1 MSDRPTSRL
10 LQGMRLAAYG
20 AAYFFAAGA
29 FMSYWPVWLRDRGVS
44 DTEIGTLFM
53 SRQIVTVIATLS
65 VGWIAHRLGGPRG
78 VIVALGIG
86 AIVMMGAYQFSH
98 SFLAIFVVTM
108 IWGFLWSP
116 PMPLYD
122 GVLVTETKR
131 HGLDYARVR
140 MWSSVAFIFGTFI
153 AGIAVDRY
161 GPPWVLYVGM
171 ASIVLLAPL
180 ALLLPAAAPRAAASD
195 HGQASF
201 RVADLLRQPAF
212 LLFLLA
218 CGLCQASHSVLY
230 SFGTL
235 TWRGAGI
242 DDVTISALW
251 AESVAIEIVLM
262 LFGGWLLAR
271 LGVCG
276 LIALGLAAGLVRW
289 TAMAFTTELWAL
301 ILLQALHSYTFAA
314 CHLGA
319 MAFLQRA
326 LPAHGAAIG
335 QSLYYALGTG
345 ATQAVV
351 YQFSGI
357 LYSEYGQRAFL
368 GMTVVS
374 AIGMCAVI
382 VLARTWNG
390 GLLVGQP
397 EAKGPSLR
405 SG

>member
-1 MSDRPTSRL
+1 MAKWLTGL
-10 LQGMRLAAYG
+10 RLAGYG
-20 AAYFFAAGA
+20 GAYFFAAGA
-29 FMSYWPVWLRDRGVS
+29 FMSYWPVWLRDRGVT

-53 SRQIVTVIATLS
+53 SRQIISVIATLS

-78 VIVALGIG
+78 VMVTLGLAAAVMFVA
-86 AIVMMGAYQFSH
+86 YDFST
-98 SFLAIFVVTM
+98 SFFAIFIVTM
-108 IWGFLWSP
+108 IWGFMWSP

-122 GVLVTETKR
+122 GVLVIETKR

-140 MWSSVAFIFGTFI
+140 MWSSVAFIGGTFV
-153 AGIAVDRY
+153 AGIAVERY

-171 ASIVLLAPL
+171 AGIVLLAPL
-180 ALLLPAAAPRAAASD
+180 ALLLPAAPP
-195 HGQASF
+195 
-201 RVADLLRQPAF
+201 RVATVGKAHASLKVGDLLRQPAF
-212 LLFLLA
+212 ILFLMA
-218 CGLCQASHSVLY
+218 TGLCSASHSVLY

-235 TWRGAGI
+235 TWRAAGI

-276 LIALGLAAGLVRW
+276 LIALGLAAGMVRW
-289 TAMAFTTELWAL
+289 TAMAFTTELGAL
-301 ILLQALHSYTFAA
+301 VVLQALHSCTFAA

-351 YQFSGI
+351 YQFSGL
-357 LYSEYGQRAFL
+357 LYAQYGQHAFL
-368 GMTVVS
+368 AMALVS
-374 AIGMCAVI
+374 TIGLGALLL
-382 VLARTWNG
+382 LARTWSG
-390 GLLVGQP
+390 GLLVDTSQ
-397 EAKGPSLR
+397 K
-405 SG
+405 

>member
-1 MSDRPTSRL
+1 MSKWLTGL
-10 LQGMRLAAYG
+10 RLAGYG
-20 AAYFFAAGA
+20 GAYFFAAGA
-29 FMSYWPVWLRDRGVS
+29 FMSYWPVWLRDRGVT
-44 DTEIGTLFM
+44 DTEIGTLFG
-53 SRQIVTVIATLS
+53 SRQLVSVVATLS

-78 VIVALGIG
+78 VMVTLGLAAVVMIVA
-86 AIVMMGAYQFSH
+86 YDFST
-98 SFLAIFVVTM
+98 SFLMIFVITM
-108 IWGFLWSP
+108 IWGFMWSP

-122 GVLVTETKR
+122 GVLVVETKR

-140 MWSSVAFIFGTFI
+140 MWSSVAFIAGTFV

-161 GPPWVLYVGM
+161 GPPWVLYVGLM
-171 ASIVLLAPL
+171 SIVFLAPF
-180 ALLLPAAAPRAAASD
+180 ALLLPAAPPRATGVEHGHAAFSV
-195 HGQASF
+195 G
-201 RVADLLRQPAF
+201 DLLRSPPF

-218 CGLCQASHSVLY
+218 CGFCQASHSVLY

-235 TWRGAGI
+235 TWRAAGI
-242 DDVTISALW
+242 DDITISALW

-276 LIALGLAAGLVRW
+276 LIALGLAAGMVRW

-301 ILLQALHSYTFAA
+301 VLLQALHSCTFAA

-345 ATQAVV
+345 ATQALV
-351 YQFSGI
+351 YQFSGL
-357 LYSEYGQRAFL
+357 LYASYGQHAFL
-368 GMTVVS
+368 AMTLVS
-374 AIGMCAVI
+374 AIGMCALLL
-382 VLARTWNG
+382 LARTWKG
-390 GLLVGQP
+390 GLLAG
-397 EAKGPSLR
+397 
-405 SG
+405 

>member
-1 MSDRPTSRL
+1 MPPWLTGL
-10 LQGMRLAAYG
+10 RLAGYG

-53 SRQIVTVIATLS
+53 SRQIISVVATLS

-78 VIVALGIG
+78 VMVTLGLAAVVMIG
-86 AIVMMGAYQFSH
+86 AYEFAT
-98 SFLAIFVVTM
+98 SFLAIFAVTM
-108 IWGFLWSP
+108 VWGFMWSP

-140 MWSSVAFIFGTFI
+140 MWSSVAFIAGTFV

-161 GPPWVLYVGM
+161 GPPWVLYVGL
-171 ASIVLLAPL
+171 ASIVFLAPF
-180 ALLLPAAAPRAAASD
+180 ARLLPAAPSRVPGAD
-195 HGQASF
+195 HGHASF
-201 RVADLLRQPAF
+201 SVGDLLRSPAF
-212 LLFLLA
+212 LLFLMA
-218 CGLCQASHSVLY
+218 TGFCQASHSVLY

-235 TWRGAGI
+235 TWRAAGI

-262 LFGGWLLAR
+262 LFGGWLLKR

-276 LIALGLAAGLVRW
+276 LIALGLGAGMVRW
-289 TAMAFTTELWAL
+289 TAMAFTTDLAAL
-301 ILLQALHSYTFAA
+301 VLLQSLHSCTFAA

-345 ATQAVV
+345 ATQALV
-351 YQFSGI
+351 YQFSGL
-357 LYSEYGQRAFL
+357 LYSQYGQHAFL
-368 GMTVVS
+368 AMTLVS
-374 AIGMCAVI
+374 TIGMCALLL
-382 VLARTWNG
+382 LARTWKG
-390 GLLVGQP
+390 GLLVGQT
-397 EAKGPSLR
+397 
-405 SG
+405 

>member
-1 MSDRPTSRL
+1 
-10 LQGMRLAAYG
+10 MRLAGYG
-20 AAYFFAAGA
+20 GAYFFAAGA
-29 FMSYWPVWLRDRGVS
+29 FMSYWPVWLRDRGVT

-53 SRQIVTVIATLS
+53 SRQIISVIATLS

-78 VIVALGIG
+78 VMVTLGI
-86 AIVMMGAYQFSH
+86 AAAVMIGAYDLST
-98 SFLAIFVVTM
+98 SFLAIFAVTM
-108 IWGFLWSP
+108 VWGFMWSP

-140 MWSSVAFIFGTFI
+140 MWSSVAFIGGTFV

-161 GPPWVLYVGM
+161 GPPWVLYVGA
-171 ASIVLLAPL
+171 ASIVLLAPF
-180 ALLLPAAAPRAAASD
+180 ALLLPATPSRAAGAERG
-195 HGQASF
+195 HAPF
-201 RVADLLRQPAF
+201 RVGELLRQPPF
-212 LLFLLA
+212 ILFLLA
-218 CGLCQASHSVLY
+218 CGFCQASHSVLY

-235 TWRGAGI
+235 TWRAAGI

-262 LFGGWLLAR
+262 LFGGWLLKH
-271 LGVCG
+271 LGVTG
-276 LIALGLAAGLVRW
+276 LIALGLGAGMVRW
-289 TAMAFTTELWAL
+289 TGMAFTTDLWAL
-301 ILLQALHSYTFAA
+301 VPLQALHSCTFAA

-351 YQFSGI
+351 YQFSGL
-357 LYSEYGQRAFL
+357 LYSRYGQHAFL
-368 GMTVVS
+368 GMVVVS
-374 AIGMCAVI
+374 AIGMVALLL
-382 VLARTWNG
+382 LARTWKG
-390 GLLVGQP
+390 GLLVGQTT
-397 EAKGPSLR
+397 
-405 SG
+405 

>member
-1 MSDRPTSRL
+1 MPLPGVSGLMERGTTGRL
-10 LQGMRLAAYG
+10 LTGLRLAGYG

-29 FMSYWPVWLRDRGVS
+29 FMSYWPVWLRDRGVT

-53 SRQIVTVIATLS
+53 SRQMISVIATLS

-78 VIVALGIG
+78 VMVTLGLA
-86 AIVMMGAYQFSH
+86 AIMMIGAYQFAY
-98 SFLAIFVVTM
+98 SFLAIFIVTM
-108 IWGFLWSP
+108 IWGFMWSP

-140 MWSSVAFIFGTFI
+140 MWSSVAFIAGTFV

-161 GPPWVLYVGM
+161 GPAWVLYVGS
-171 ASIVLLAPL
+171 ASIVFLAPC
-180 ALLLPAAAPRAAASD
+180 ALLLPAAAARAPGAD
-195 HGQASF
+195 HGHVSF
-201 RVADLLRQPAF
+201 SVRDLLRSPPF

-235 TWRGAGI
+235 TWRAAGI
-242 DDVTISALW
+242 DDVTISSLW

-262 LFGGWLLAR
+262 LFGGWLLKR

-276 LIALGLAAGLVRW
+276 LIALGLGAGMVRW

-301 ILLQALHSYTFAA
+301 VLLQALHSCTFAA

-326 LPAHGAAIG
+326 LPANGAAIG

-345 ATQAVV
+345 ATQALV
-351 YQFSGI
+351 YQFSGL
-357 LYSEYGQRAFL
+357 LYSQYGQRAFL
-368 GMTVVS
+368 AMTLVS
-374 AIGMCAVI
+374 TIGMIAVF
-382 VLARTWNG
+382 VLSRLWKGN
-390 GLLVGQP
+390 LLVG
-397 EAKGPSLR
+397 K
-405 SG
+405 

>member
-1 MSDRPTSRL
+1 
-10 LQGMRLAAYG
+10 MRLAGYG
-20 AAYFFAAGA
+20 GAYFFAAGA
-29 FMSYWPVWLRDRGVS
+29 FMSYWPVWLRDRGVT

-53 SRQIVTVIATLS
+53 SRQIISMIATLS

-78 VIVALGIG
+78 VMVTLGVGAVVMIVA
-86 AIVMMGAYQFSH
+86 YDFSY

-108 IWGFLWSP
+108 VWGFMWSP

-140 MWSSVAFIFGTFI
+140 MWSSVAFIAGTFM

-161 GPPWVLYVGM
+161 GPPWVLYVGL
-171 ASIVLLAPL
+171 ASIVFLAPC
-180 ALLLPAAAPRAAASD
+180 ALLLPAATARRPDAD
-195 HGQASF
+195 HGHASF
-201 RVADLLRQPAF
+201 SVRDLLRSPPF
-212 LLFLLA
+212 LLFLMA
-218 CGLCQASHSVLY
+218 CGFCQASHSVLY

-235 TWRGAGI
+235 TWRQAGI
-242 DDVTISALW
+242 DDVTISSLW

-262 LFGGWLLAR
+262 LFGGWLLKR

-276 LIALGLAAGLVRW
+276 LIGLGLAAGMVRW

-301 ILLQALHSYTFAA
+301 VLLQALHSCTFAA

-345 ATQAVV
+345 ATQALV
-351 YQFSGI
+351 YQFSGL
-357 LYSEYGQRAFL
+357 LYAQYGQHAFL
-368 GMTVVS
+368 AMTIVS
-374 AIGMCAVI
+374 AIGMCALLL
-382 VLARTWNG
+382 LAHFWNG

-397 EAKGPSLR
+397 KTA
-405 SG
+405 

>member
-1 MSDRPTSRL
+1 MERWLTGL
-10 LQGMRLAAYG
+10 RLAGYG

-29 FMSYWPVWLRDRGVS
+29 FMSYWPVWLRDRGVT

-53 SRQIVTVIATLS
+53 SRQIISVIATLS

-78 VIVALGIG
+78 VMVTLGLAAAVMIVA
-86 AIVMMGAYQFSH
+86 YDFST
-98 SFLAIFVVTM
+98 SFFAIFIVTM
-108 IWGFLWSP
+108 IWGFMWSP

-122 GVLVTETKR
+122 GVLVIETKR

-140 MWSSVAFIFGTFI
+140 MWSSVAFIGGTFV
-153 AGIAVDRY
+153 AGIAVERY

-171 ASIVLLAPL
+171 AGIVLLAPL
-180 ALLLPAAAPRAAASD
+180 ALLLPAAPP
-195 HGQASF
+195 
-201 RVADLLRQPAF
+201 RVATVGKAHASLKVGDLLRQPAF
-212 LLFLLA
+212 ILFLMA
-218 CGLCQASHSVLY
+218 TGLCSASHSVLY

-235 TWRGAGI
+235 TWRAAGI
-242 DDVTISALW
+242 DDITISALW

-276 LIALGLAAGLVRW
+276 LIALGLAAGMVRW
-289 TAMAFTTELWAL
+289 TAMAFTTELGAL
-301 ILLQALHSYTFAA
+301 VVLQALHSCTFAA

-351 YQFSGI
+351 YQFSGL
-357 LYSEYGQRAFL
+357 LYAQYGQHAFL
-368 GMTVVS
+368 AMALVS
-374 AIGMCAVI
+374 TIGLGALLL
-382 VLARTWNG
+382 LARTWSG
-390 GLLVGQP
+390 GLLVDTSQ
-397 EAKGPSLR
+397 K
-405 SG
+405 

>member
-1 MSDRPTSRL
+1 MERWLTGL
-10 LQGMRLAAYG
+10 RLAGYG

-29 FMSYWPVWLRDRGVS
+29 FMSYWPVWLRDRGVT

-53 SRQIVTVIATLS
+53 SRQIISVIATLS

-78 VIVALGIG
+78 VMVTLGLAAAVMIVA
-86 AIVMMGAYQFSH
+86 YDFST
-98 SFLAIFVVTM
+98 SFFAIFIVTM
-108 IWGFLWSP
+108 IWGFMWSP

-122 GVLVTETKR
+122 GVLVIETKR

-140 MWSSVAFIFGTFI
+140 MWSSVAFIGGTFV
-153 AGIAVDRY
+153 AGIAVERY

-171 ASIVLLAPL
+171 AGIVLLAPL
-180 ALLLPAAAPRAAASD
+180 ALLLPAAPP
-195 HGQASF
+195 
-201 RVADLLRQPAF
+201 RVATVGKAHASLKVGDLLRKPAF
-212 LLFLLA
+212 ILFLMA
-218 CGLCQASHSVLY
+218 TGLCSASHSVLY

-235 TWRGAGI
+235 TWRAAGI

-276 LIALGLAAGLVRW
+276 LIALGLAAGMVRW
-289 TAMAFTTELWAL
+289 TAMAFTTELWVL
-301 ILLQALHSYTFAA
+301 VLLQALHSCTFAA

-351 YQFSGI
+351 YQFSGL
-357 LYSEYGQRAFL
+357 LYAQYGQHAFL
-368 GMTVVS
+368 AMALVS
-374 AIGMCAVI
+374 TIGLGALLL
-382 VLARTWNG
+382 LARTWSG
-390 GLLVGQP
+390 GLLVDTSQ
-397 EAKGPSLR
+397 K
-405 SG
+405 

>member
-1 MSDRPTSRL
+1 MERWLTGL
-10 LQGMRLAAYG
+10 RLAGYG

-29 FMSYWPVWLRDRGVS
+29 FMSYWPVWLRDRGVT

-53 SRQIVTVIATLS
+53 SRQIISVIATLS

-78 VIVALGIG
+78 VMVTLGLAAAVMIVA
-86 AIVMMGAYQFSH
+86 YDFST
-98 SFLAIFVVTM
+98 SFFAIFIVTM
-108 IWGFLWSP
+108 IWGFMWSP

-140 MWSSVAFIFGTFI
+140 MWSSVAFIGGTFV
-153 AGIAVDRY
+153 AGIAVERY

-171 ASIVLLAPL
+171 AGIVLLAPL
-180 ALLLPAAAPRAAASD
+180 ALLLPAAPP
-195 HGQASF
+195 
-201 RVADLLRQPAF
+201 RVATVGKAHASLKVGDLLRKPAF
-212 LLFLLA
+212 ILFLMA
-218 CGLCQASHSVLY
+218 TGLCSASHSVLY

-235 TWRGAGI
+235 TWRAAGI

-276 LIALGLAAGLVRW
+276 LIALGLAAGMVRW
-289 TAMAFTTELWAL
+289 TAMAFTTELWVL
-301 ILLQALHSYTFAA
+301 VLLQALHSCTFAA

-351 YQFSGI
+351 YQFSGL
-357 LYSEYGQRAFL
+357 LYAQYGQHAFL
-368 GMTVVS
+368 AMALVS
-374 AIGMCAVI
+374 TIGLGALLL
-382 VLARTWNG
+382 LARTWSG
-390 GLLVGQP
+390 GLLVDTSQ
-397 EAKGPSLR
+397 K
-405 SG
+405 

>member
-1 MSDRPTSRL
+1 MERWLTGL
-10 LQGMRLAAYG
+10 RLAGYG

-29 FMSYWPVWLRDRGVS
+29 FMSYWPVWLRDRGVT

-53 SRQIVTVIATLS
+53 SRQIISVIATLS

-78 VIVALGIG
+78 VMVTLGLAAAVMIVA
-86 AIVMMGAYQFSH
+86 YDFST
-98 SFLAIFVVTM
+98 SFFAIFIVTM
-108 IWGFLWSP
+108 IWGFMWSP

-122 GVLVTETKR
+122 GVLVIETKR

-140 MWSSVAFIFGTFI
+140 MWSSVAFIGGTFV
-153 AGIAVDRY
+153 AGIAVERY

-171 ASIVLLAPL
+171 AGIVLLAPL
-180 ALLLPAAAPRAAASD
+180 ALLLPAAPP
-195 HGQASF
+195 
-201 RVADLLRQPAF
+201 RVATVGKAHASLKVGDLLRKPAF
-212 LLFLLA
+212 ILFLMA
-218 CGLCQASHSVLY
+218 TGLCSASPSVLY

-235 TWRGAGI
+235 TWRAAGI

-276 LIALGLAAGLVRW
+276 LIALGLAAGMVRW
-289 TAMAFTTELWAL
+289 TAMAFTTELWVL
-301 ILLQALHSYTFAA
+301 VLLQALHSCTFAA

-351 YQFSGI
+351 YQFSGL
-357 LYSEYGQRAFL
+357 LYAQYGQHAFL
-368 GMTVVS
+368 AMALVS
-374 AIGMCAVI
+374 TIGLGALLL
-382 VLARTWNG
+382 LARTWSG
-390 GLLVGQP
+390 GLLVDTSQ
-397 EAKGPSLR
+397 K
-405 SG
+405 

>member
-1 MSDRPTSRL
+1 MSKWLTGL
-10 LQGMRLAAYG
+10 RLAGYG
-20 AAYFFAAGA
+20 GAYFFAAGA
-29 FMSYWPVWLRDRGVS
+29 FMSYWPVWLRDRGVT
-44 DTEIGTLFM
+44 DTEIGTLFG
-53 SRQIVTVIATLS
+53 SRQIISVIATLS

-78 VIVALGIG
+78 VMVTLGL
-86 AIVMMGAYQFSH
+86 AAVVMIGAYQFST
-98 SFLAIFVVTM
+98 SFLAIFIVTM
-108 IWGFLWSP
+108 IWGFMWSP

-140 MWSSVAFIFGTFI
+140 MWSSVAFIGGTFM

-171 ASIVLLAPL
+171 ASIVLLAPC
-180 ALLLPAAAPRAAASD
+180 AWLLPATPARVAGAD
-195 HGQASF
+195 HGHVSF
-201 RVADLLRQPAF
+201 SVRDLLRSPAF
-212 LLFLLA
+212 LLFLMA
-218 CGLCQASHSVLY
+218 CGFCQASHSVLY

-235 TWRGAGI
+235 TWRAAGI
-242 DDVTISALW
+242 DDVTISSLW

-262 LFGGWLLAR
+262 LFGGWLLKR

-276 LIALGLAAGLVRW
+276 LIALGLAAGMVRW

-301 ILLQALHSYTFAA
+301 VLLQALHSCTFAA

-345 ATQAVV
+345 ATQALV
-351 YQFSGI
+351 YQFSGL
-357 LYSEYGQRAFL
+357 LYSHYGQRAFL
-368 GMTVVS
+368 AMTIVS
-374 AIGMCAVI
+374 AIGMCALLL
-382 VLARTWNG
+382 LARTWKG
-390 GLLVGQP
+390 GLLVGEPQP
-397 EAKGPSLR
+397 A
-405 SG
+405 

>member
-1 MSDRPTSRL
+1 MERWLTGL
-10 LQGMRLAAYG
+10 RLAGYG
-20 AAYFFAAGA
+20 AAYFFAVGA
-29 FMSYWPVWLRDRGVS
+29 FMSYWPVWLRDRGVT

-53 SRQIVTVIATLS
+53 SRQIISVIATLS

-78 VIVALGIG
+78 VMVTLGLAAAVMIVA
-86 AIVMMGAYQFSH
+86 YDFST
-98 SFLAIFVVTM
+98 SFFAIFIVTM
-108 IWGFLWSP
+108 IWGFMWSP

-122 GVLVTETKR
+122 GVLVIETKR

-140 MWSSVAFIFGTFI
+140 MWSSVAFIGGTFV
-153 AGIAVDRY
+153 AGIAVERY

-171 ASIVLLAPL
+171 AGIVLLAPL
-180 ALLLPAAAPRAAASD
+180 ALLLPAAPP
-195 HGQASF
+195 
-201 RVADLLRQPAF
+201 RVATVGKAHASLKVGDLLRKPAF
-212 LLFLLA
+212 ILFLMA
-218 CGLCQASHSVLY
+218 TGLCSASHSVLY

-235 TWRGAGI
+235 TWRAAGI

-276 LIALGLAAGLVRW
+276 LIALGLAAGMVRW
-289 TAMAFTTELWAL
+289 TAMAFTTELWVL
-301 ILLQALHSYTFAA
+301 VLLQALHSCTFAA

-351 YQFSGI
+351 YQFSGL
-357 LYSEYGQRAFL
+357 LYAQYGQHAFL
-368 GMTVVS
+368 AMALVS
-374 AIGMCAVI
+374 TIGLGALLL
-382 VLARTWNG
+382 LARTWSG
-390 GLLVGQP
+390 GLLVDTSQ
-397 EAKGPSLR
+397 K
-405 SG
+405 

>member
-1 MSDRPTSRL
+1 MERWLTGL
-10 LQGMRLAAYG
+10 RLAGYG

-29 FMSYWPVWLRDRGVS
+29 FMSYWPVWLRDRGVT

-53 SRQIVTVIATLS
+53 SRQIISVIATLS

-78 VIVALGIG
+78 VMVTLGLAAAVMIVA
-86 AIVMMGAYQFSH
+86 YDFST
-98 SFLAIFVVTM
+98 SFFAIFIVTM
-108 IWGFLWSP
+108 IWGFMWSP

-122 GVLVTETKR
+122 GVLVIETKR

-140 MWSSVAFIFGTFI
+140 MWSSVAFIGGTFV
-153 AGIAVDRY
+153 AGIAVERY

-171 ASIVLLAPL
+171 AGIVLLAPL
-180 ALLLPAAAPRAAASD
+180 ALLLPAAPP
-195 HGQASF
+195 
-201 RVADLLRQPAF
+201 RVATVGKAHASLKVGDLLRQPAF
-212 LLFLLA
+212 ILFLMA
-218 CGLCQASHSVLY
+218 TGLCSASHSVLY

-235 TWRGAGI
+235 TWRAAGI

-276 LIALGLAAGLVRW
+276 LIALGLAAGMVRW
-289 TAMAFTTELWAL
+289 TAMAFTTELGAL
-301 ILLQALHSYTFAA
+301 VVLQALHSCTFAA

-351 YQFSGI
+351 YQFSGL
-357 LYSEYGQRAFL
+357 LYAQYGQHAFL
-368 GMTVVS
+368 AMALVS
-374 AIGMCAVI
+374 TIGLGALLL
-382 VLARTWNG
+382 LARTWSG
-390 GLLVGQP
+390 GLLVDTSQ
-397 EAKGPSLR
+397 K
-405 SG
+405 